1 MFAKAC
7 VLLVLGLQALSVLAA
22 PDIDCTDYLVDQC
35 FHPSQ
40 DSPQVEV
47 LHNVTMDDCQ
57 FFCNEIYKDNCTFF
71 ISDKRQNLCEIW
83 TIAAGDYEKDCVKHE
98 GPVGKEGDLAICK
111 DNTKD
116 CNAFREGYCM
126 FEGNLLEHLNSIM
139 NEETCQLA
147 CQHVRSCQY
156 YVWDSV
162 QHDCQLLDSDAKQC
176 DMVKGIKGA
185 KNYNLCK

>member
-1 MFAKAC
+1 MDQVK
-7 VLLVLGLQALSVLAA
+7 GGSEM
-22 PDIDCTDYLVDQC
+22 VDQC

-57 FFCNEIYKDNCTFF
+57 FFCNEIYKENCTFF

-83 TIAAGDYEKDCVKHE
+83 TIAAKDYEKDCVKHE

-116 CNAFREGYCM
+116 CNV
-126 FEGNLLEHLNSIM
+126 S
-139 NEETCQLA
+139 
-147 CQHVRSCQY
+147 
-156 YVWDSV
+156 DSP
-162 QHDCQLLDSDAKQC
+162 L
-176 DMVKGIKGA
+176 I
-185 KNYNLCK
+185 N